1 MLTPYRT
8 ETFNAQL
15 KALRNNQAVVA
26 RIFRLIA
33 DACEHPFSG
42 LGKPEPLKY
51 GKAGLWSRR
60 IDKKNR
66 LIYKVVKPDLI
77 LFSCIGHYD

>member
-1 MLTPYRT
+1 MLIPYRT
-8 ETFNAQL
+8 ETFNTQL
-15 KALRNNQAVVA
+15 KVLRNNQVVVA
-26 RIFRLIA
+26 RIFRLIM

-60 IDKKNR
+60 IDKRNR
-66 LIYKVVKPDLI
+66 LIYKVIEPDLI
-77 LFSCIGHYD
+77 LLSCIGHYD